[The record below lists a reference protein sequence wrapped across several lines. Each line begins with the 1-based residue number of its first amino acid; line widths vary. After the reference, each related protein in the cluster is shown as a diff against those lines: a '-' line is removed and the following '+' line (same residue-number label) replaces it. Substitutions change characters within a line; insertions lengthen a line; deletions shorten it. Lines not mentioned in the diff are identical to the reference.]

1 MLLALLL
8 ACAEEPPPAQHRLLD
23 FFEPL
28 VQLNTGSVPGG
39 PEVIQLFVHPK
50 MVGKCHPIPTLT
62 ATLDGKPM
70 TRLTGRVMGP
80 EPYDRDCSINEFSLD
95 PKEIVVG
102 PSHAL
107 VVSDGATTWRMAIS
121 DVFSPRVAT
130 GPTAELAA
138 GDPVTLT
145 WSPATDVVA
154 EQGDIGFE
162 LVAGAKR
169 VVVKRKDITFAPGAL
184 TFTMPPGI
192 SGDVT
197 LSVYGTAAL
206 QPAITACD
214 GPKTCGVSR
223 EYDVPAVTLKVKASD
238 AVAAP

>member
-23 FFEPL
+23 LFEPV

-50 MVGKCHPIPTLT
+50 LVGKCHPIPTLT

-70 TRLTGRVMGP
+70 TRLTGRVLGP
-80 EPYDRDCSINEFSLD
+80 EPYDRDCSVNEFSLD

-102 PSHAL
+102 PAHAL
-107 VVSDGATTWRMAIS
+107 VVSDGETTWRVGIS

-130 GPTAELAA
+130 GPTTEIAA
-138 GDPVTLT
+138 GDTVTLT

-154 EQGDIGFE
+154 AQGDIGLE

-169 VVVKRKDITFAPGAL
+169 VVVKRKDLTFAAGSL
-184 TFTMPPGI
+184 SFTMPPGI

-206 QPAITACD
+206 QPAITSCD
-214 GPKTCGVSR
+214 GPTTCGVSR
-223 EYDVPAVTLKVKASD
+223 EYDVPPIVLKVKPD
-238 AVAAP
+238 TAVAAP